1 MDTQSLPG
9 VGIKPLLSLQR
20 HWRVGIVVGILVFLL
35 GIPVV
40 FIKGQSLYRAEGIF
54 QVSPTYMKN
63 LELDKELEIQS
74 NSQYREYVNHLSQTV
89 IRYDVLE
96 KALDALAAEGIDPK
110 PPALTRRRWIE
121 TLQRT
126 IYVRPVPDTYMVK
139 VGIEG
144 TEKQHLHRLV
154 NAVLQSFYATSKAEQ
169 IYGSEE
175 RLKVLAE
182 TRERLTGEI
191 ATLEAER
198 IELADALGLTTFAE
212 NVQNPF
218 DAVLA
223 QAREK
228 ATEATLMRAA
238 AEAALAAFEQD
249 GEVPTEF
256 GRSLMEMRLQDN
268 GLQALR
274 NEVVKRSEELGR
286 TLAGLTPEHPA
297 HAAASRE
304 LQDIR
309 ARLAAAETAFD
320 ETTRANFRQRLATA
334 LAMRQ
339 QIERETTAMLK
350 ALEAQASDYAR
361 RFQRAMRITAEID
374 KREAELVK
382 VRDRLNFLQTEADA
396 LGFVRL
402 VTPALPAELP
412 MGLGKTKLLLAI
424 LIAAFGATLVTPVA
438 LDLLDRR
445 ILSVNDAEKLMEIPA
460 AGWQI
465 ERENEATRLFG
476 EEQLRR
482 FAATLIRARGRHQRQ
497 TYAFSALKSGAGVST
512 LILDTARMLTEL
524 GHRVLVLEANAWN
537 PAEPLAALSPGLSD
551 WLDARADLHALP
563 QTLIWQ
569 DAVLTAV
576 GIGDAGRGI
585 RRLDRFRLALD
596 HYNAAY
602 DFVLIDL
609 PPLLQAADAELL
621 IEAVGQVFLVVHAA
635 SITRG
640 ELLRGKRQ
648 LQRLDPEAVGLFVNR
663 PPLFRGAGYLEEAVL
678 ETVTRT
684 RYGELMPKSYWELQA
699 EVLRTRAALWWRRLR
714 RRRAG

>member
-1 MDTQSLPG
+1 METQSLPG
-9 VGIKPLLSLQR
+9 IGIKPLLSLQR
-20 HWRVGIVVGILVFLL
+20 HWRIGIVVGILVFLL

-40 FIKGQSLYRAEGIF
+40 FLKGQSLYRAEGIF

-63 LELDKELEIQS
+63 LEADKELELQS

-96 KALDALAAEGIDPK
+96 SALDALAAEGIDPK
-110 PPALTRRRWIE
+110 PPALSRRRYIE

-126 IYVRPVPDTYMVK
+126 IYVRPVADTYMVK

-144 TEKQHLHRLV
+144 TDKRYLHSLI
-154 NAVLQSFYATSKAEQ
+154 NAVLASFYATSKAEQ
-169 IYGSEE
+169 IYGSAE
-175 RLKVLAE
+175 RLQVLGE
-182 TRERLTGEI
+182 TRERLDAEM
-191 ATLEAER
+191 AALEAER

-304 LQDIR
+304 ITEIR
-309 ARLAAAETAFD
+309 GRLAAAETAFD

-339 QIERETTAMLK
+339 QVERETTTMLK
-350 ALEAQASDYAR
+350 TLEDQASDYAR
-361 RFQRAMRITAEID
+361 RFQRAMRITADID
-374 KREAELVK
+374 KREAELLK

-412 MGLGKTKLLLAI
+412 MGLGKTKLALAI
-424 LIAAFGATLVTPVA
+424 LIAAFGAALVAPVA

-465 ERENEATRLFG
+465 EREDEATRLFG

-482 FAATLIRARGRHQRQ
+482 FAATLIRNHGRSQRKV
-497 TYAFSALKSGAGVST
+497 YAFSALKSGAGVST
-512 LILDTARMLTEL
+512 LLLDTARMLTEL
-524 GHRVLVLEANAWN
+524 GQRVLVLEANAWD
-537 PAEPLAALSPGLSD
+537 PSEALAALKPGLSD
-551 WLDARADLHALP
+551 WLDERAELAALP
-563 QTLIWQ
+563 QTFDWQ
-569 DAVLTAV
+569 GSALQVI
-576 GIGDAGRGI
+576 GIGEPSRGI
-585 RRLDRFRLALD
+585 RRLDRFRLALEQLGAD
-596 HYNAAY
+596 H
-602 DFVLIDL
+602 DFVLVDL

-621 IEAVGQVFLVVHAA
+621 IEAVGQVFLVVQAA

-663 PPLFRGAGYLEEAVL
+663 LPLFRGAGYLEEAVL

-684 RYGELMPKSYWELQA
+684 RYGELMPMSYWELQA
-699 EVLRTRAALWWRRLR
+699 QVLRTQAALWWRKLR
-714 RRRAG
+714 RKQ

>member
-9 VGIKPLLSLQR
+9 IGIKPLLSLQR
-20 HWRVGIVVGILVFLL
+20 HWRLGMVVGLLVFLL

-40 FIKGQSLYRAEGIF
+40 FIKGQSTYRAEGIF
-54 QVSPTYMKN
+54 QVAPTYMKN

-96 KALDALAAEGIDPK
+96 QALDALAAEGIDPK

-144 TEKQHLHRLV
+144 TEKAHLHSLI
-154 NAVLQSFYATSKAEQ
+154 NAVLQSFYTTSKAEQ
-169 IYGSEE
+169 IYGSDE
-175 RLKVLAE
+175 RLKVLEE

-191 ATLEAER
+191 ITLEAER

-228 ATEATLMRAA
+228 ATDTRLMRAA
-238 AEAALAAFEQD
+238 AQAALDAFDQD

-304 LQDIR
+304 LADIR
-309 ARLAAAETAFD
+309 GRLAAAETAFD
-320 ETTRANFRQRLATA
+320 ATTRANFRQRLSTA
-334 LAMRQ
+334 LAMRLQ
-339 QIERETTAMLK
+339 MERDAAEMLQT
-350 ALEAQASDYAR
+350 LEDQASDFAR
-361 RFQRAMRITAEID
+361 RFQRAMRITADID
-374 KREAELVK
+374 KREAELLK

-412 MGLGKTKLLLAI
+412 MGLGKTKLALAI
-424 LIAAFGATLVTPVA
+424 LIAAFGAALVTPVA

-445 ILSVNDAEKLMEIPA
+445 IMSVNDAEKLMEIPA

-465 ERENEATRLFG
+465 ERSDEATRLFG

-512 LILDTARMLTEL
+512 LVLDTARMLSEL
-524 GHRVLVLEANAWN
+524 GHRVLLLEANAWN

-551 WLDARADLHALP
+551 WLDETAELDALP
-563 QTLIWQ
+563 QRFDWQ
-569 DAVLTAV
+569 GSPLSVV
-576 GIGDAGRGI
+576 GIGDAGRGL
-585 RRLDRFRLALD
+585 RRLDRFRLALA
-596 HYNAAY
+596 HYGQSH
-602 DFVLIDL
+602 DFVLVDL

-621 IEAVGQVFLVVHAA
+621 IEAVGQVFLVVQAA

-663 PPLFRGAGYLEEAVL
+663 LPLFRGSGYLEEAVL

-699 EVLRTRAALWWRRLR
+699 EVLRTQALLWWRKLR
-714 RRRAG
+714 R

>member
-9 VGIKPLLSLQR
+9 IGIKPLLSLQR
-20 HWRVGIVVGILVFLL
+20 HWRVGIVVGLLVFLL

-40 FIKGQSLYRAEGIF
+40 FIKGKSLYRAEGIF
-54 QVSPTYMKN
+54 QVAPTYMKN

-110 PPALTRRRWIE
+110 PPALSRRRWIE

-139 VGIEG
+139 VGLEG
-144 TEKQHLHRLV
+144 TEKQHLHELV
-154 NAVLQSFYATSKAEQ
+154 NAVLASFYATSKAEQ
-169 IYGSEE
+169 IYGSDE

-238 AEAALAAFEQD
+238 AEAALTAFEQD

-339 QIERETTAMLK
+339 QVEREATAMLK
-350 ALEAQASDYAR
+350 ALEAQAGDFAR
-361 RFQRAMRITAEID
+361 RFQRAMRITAEIG
-374 KREAELVK
+374 KREDELLK
-382 VRDRLNFLQTEADA
+382 VRDRLNFLETEADA

-424 LIAAFGATLVTPVA
+424 LIAAFGAALVTPVA

-445 ILSVNDAEKLMEIPA
+445 IRSVNDAEKLMEIPA

-465 ERENEATRLFG
+465 ERTDEATRLFG

-497 TYAFSALKSGAGVST
+497 CFAFSALKSGAGVST
-512 LILDTARMLTEL
+512 LLLDTARMLTEL
-524 GHRVLVLEANAWN
+524 GHRVLVLEANAWD
-537 PAEPLAALSPGLSD
+537 PAEPLATLSPGLSD
-551 WLDARADLHALP
+551 WLDEQADLDALP
-563 QTLIWQ
+563 QPFDWQ
-569 DAVLTAV
+569 DSALQVV
-576 GIGDAGRGI
+576 GIGGSGRGI

-596 HYNAAY
+596 HYAGRY
-602 DFVLIDL
+602 DFVLVDL

-621 IEAVGQVFLVVHAA
+621 IEAVGQVFLVVQAA
-635 SITRG
+635 SISRG

-663 PPLFRGAGYLEEAVL
+663 LPLFRGAGYLEEAVL

-699 EVLRTRAALWWRRLR
+699 EVLRTQALLWWRRLR
-714 RRRAG
+714 RK

>member
-9 VGIKPLLSLQR
+9 IGIKPLLSLQR
-20 HWRVGIVVGILVFLL
+20 HWRIGLVVGLLVFLL

-40 FIKGQSLYRAEGIF
+40 FIKGQSIYRAEGIF
-54 QVSPTYMKN
+54 QVAPTYMKN

-96 KALDALAAEGIDPK
+96 QALDALAAEGIDPK

-144 TEKQHLHRLV
+144 TEKAYLHSLI
-154 NAVLQSFYATSKAEQ
+154 NAVLASFHATSKAEQ
-169 IYGSEE
+169 IYGSDE
-175 RLKVLAE
+175 RLKVLGE
-182 TRERLTGEI
+182 TRERLTAEI

-228 ATEATLMRAA
+228 ATDTRLMRAA
-238 AEAALAAFEQD
+238 AQAALDAFDQD

-286 TLAGLTPEHPA
+286 TLAGLTSEHPA

-304 LQDIR
+304 LAEIR
-309 ARLAAAETAFD
+309 GRLAAAETSFD
-320 ETTRANFRQRLATA
+320 ATTRANFRQRLSTA
-334 LAMRQ
+334 LAMRLQ
-339 QIERETTAMLK
+339 MERDAAEMLK
-350 ALEAQASDYAR
+350 TLENQASDFAR
-361 RFQRAMRITAEID
+361 RFQRAMRITAEIG
-374 KREAELVK
+374 KREDELLK
-382 VRDRLNFLQTEADA
+382 VRDRLNFLETEADA

-424 LIAAFGATLVTPVA
+424 LIAAFGAALVTPVA

-445 ILSVNDAEKLMEIPA
+445 IRSVNDAEKLMEIPA

-465 ERENEATRLFG
+465 ERSDEATRLFG

-482 FAATLIRARGRHQRQ
+482 FAATLIRARGRSQRQ
-497 TYAFSALKSGAGVST
+497 CYAFSALKSGAGVST
-512 LILDTARMLTEL
+512 LVLDTARLLSEL

-537 PAEPLAALSPGLSD
+537 PAEPLAALTPGLSD
-551 WLDARADLHALP
+551 WLDEAAELDALP
-563 QTLIWQ
+563 QRFDWQ
-569 DAVLTAV
+569 GSPLSVV

-585 RRLDRFRLALD
+585 RRLDRFRLALQ
-596 HYNAAY
+596 HYGQNH
-602 DFVLIDL
+602 DFVLVDL

-621 IEAVGQVFLVVHAA
+621 IEAVGQVFLVVQAA

-663 PPLFRGAGYLEEAVL
+663 LPLFRGSGYLEEAVL

-684 RYGELMPKSYWELQA
+684 RYAELMPKSYWELQA
-699 EVLRTRAALWWRRLR
+699 EVLRTQALLWWRKLR
-714 RRRAG
+714 RK

>member
-1 MDTQSLPG
+1 METQSLPG
-9 VGIKPLLSLQR
+9 IGIKPLLSLQR

-63 LELDKELEIQS
+63 LEADKELELQS

-89 IRYDVLE
+89 IRYDVLDS
-96 KALDALAAEGIDPK
+96 ALKALAAEGIDPK
-110 PPALTRRRWIE
+110 PPALSQRRYIE
-121 TLQRT
+121 MLQRT
-126 IYVRPVPDTYMVK
+126 IYVRPVPDTYMVR
-139 VGIEG
+139 VGTEG
-144 TEKQHLHRLV
+144 TEKRYLHSLI
-154 NAVLQSFYATSKAEQ
+154 NAVLASFYATSKAEQ
-169 IYGSEE
+169 IYGSAE
-175 RLKVLAE
+175 RLKVLTD
-182 TRERLTGEI
+182 TREQLGAEI
-191 ATLEAER
+191 AALEAER

-218 DAVLA
+218 DRVLA

-228 ATEATLMRAA
+228 ATDATLMRAA
-238 AEAALAAFEQD
+238 AETALAAFEQD

-268 GLQALR
+268 GLQSLR
-274 NEVVKRSEELGR
+274 NEVVKRGEELGR
-286 TLAGLTPEHPA
+286 SLAGLTPEHPA

-304 LQDIR
+304 LDEIR
-309 ARLAAAETAFD
+309 ARLAAAEAAFD
-320 ETTRANFRQRLATA
+320 DATRANFRQRLATA

-339 QIERETTAMLK
+339 QFEREATAMLK
-350 ALEAQASDYAR
+350 ALESQASDYAR
-361 RFQRAMRITAEID
+361 RFQRAMRITAEIG
-374 KREAELVK
+374 KREDELIK
-382 VRDRLNFLQTEADA
+382 VRDRLNFLETEADA

-424 LIAAFGATLVTPVA
+424 LIAAFGAALVTPVA

-465 ERENEATRLFG
+465 ERSDEATRLFG

-482 FAATLIRARGRHQRQ
+482 FAATLIRARGRHQRRI
-497 TYAFSALKSGAGVST
+497 YAFSALKSGAGVST
-512 LILDTARMLTEL
+512 LVLDTARMLTEL

-537 PAEPLAALSPGLSD
+537 PAEALAALTPGLSD
-551 WLDARADLHALP
+551 WLDEQADLDALP
-563 QTLIWQ
+563 QPVDWHGHALQ
-569 DAVLTAV
+569 
-576 GIGDAGRGI
+576 GIGVGDASRGL

-596 HYNAAY
+596 NYADQY
-602 DFVLIDL
+602 DFVLVDL

-621 IEAVGQVFLVVHAA
+621 IEAVGQVFLIVQAA

-663 PPLFRGAGYLEEAVL
+663 LPLFRGSGYLEEAVL
-678 ETVTRT
+678 ETVSRT
-684 RYGELMPKSYWELQA
+684 RYEQLMPKSYWELQV
-699 EVLRTRAALWWRRLR
+699 EVLRTRALLWWRRLR
-714 RRRAG
+714 HRR

>member
-9 VGIKPLLSLQR
+9 IGIKPLLSLQR
-20 HWRVGIVVGILVFLL
+20 HWRLGIAVGILVILL

-40 FIKGQSLYRAEGIF
+40 FIKGQSTYRAEGIF

-63 LELDKELEIQS
+63 LLADKELELQS

-96 KALDALAAEGIDPK
+96 RALEALAAEGIDPK

-126 IYVRPVPDTYMVK
+126 IYVRPVADTYMVK
-139 VGIEG
+139 VGLEG
-144 TEKQHLHRLV
+144 TEKQHLHSLI
-154 NAVLQSFYATSKAEQ
+154 NAVLASFHATSKAEQ
-169 IYGSEE
+169 IYGSDE
-175 RLKVLAE
+175 RLQVLTE
-182 TRERLTGEI
+182 TRERLSGEV
-191 ATLEAER
+191 AALEAER

-228 ATEATLMRAA
+228 ATDATLMRAA
-238 AEAALAAFEQD
+238 AEAALAAFERD

-274 NEVVKRSEELGR
+274 NEVVKRAEELGR

-304 LQDIR
+304 LDEIR
-309 ARLAAAETAFD
+309 GRLAAAETAFD
-320 ETTRANFRQRLATA
+320 ATTRANFRQRLATA
-334 LAMRQ
+334 LAMRVQ
-339 QIERETTAMLK
+339 VERETTAMLK
-350 ALEAQASDYAR
+350 SLEDQASDYAR

-374 KREAELVK
+374 KREEELLK

-412 MGLGKTKLLLAI
+412 MGLGKTKLALAL
-424 LIAAFGATLVTPVA
+424 LIAAFGAALVTPVA

-465 ERENEATRLFG
+465 ERNDEATRLFG

-482 FAATLIRARGRHQRQ
+482 FAATLIRTRGRHQRQ

-512 LILDTARMLTEL
+512 LVLDTARMLSEL

-537 PAEPLAALSPGLSD
+537 PAEPLAALRPGLSD
-551 WLDARADLHALP
+551 WLDERADLDALP
-563 QTLIWQ
+563 QTLLWQ
-569 DAVLTAV
+569 DRPLTAV
-576 GIGDAGRGI
+576 GIGDAGRGL
-585 RRLDRFRLALD
+585 RRLDRFRLALG
-596 HYNAAY
+596 HYASRY

-621 IEAVGQVFLVVHAA
+621 IEAVGQVFLVVQAA

-648 LQRLDPEAVGLFVNR
+648 LQRLDPEAVGLYVNR
-663 PPLFRGAGYLEEAVL
+663 LPLFRGAGYLEEAVL

-699 EVLRTRAALWWRRLR
+699 EVLRTQAALWWRRLR
-714 RRRAG
+714 RR

>member
-1 MDTQSLPG
+1 METQSLPG
-9 VGIKPLLSLQR
+9 IGIKPLLSLQR

-40 FIKGQSLYRAEGIF
+40 FIKGKSLYRAEGIF

-63 LELDKELEIQS
+63 LEADKELELQS

-96 KALDALAAEGIDPK
+96 RALKALAAEGIDPK
-110 PPALTRRRWIE
+110 PPALSQRRYIE
-121 TLQRT
+121 MLQRT
-126 IYVRPVPDTYMVK
+126 IYVRPVPDTYMVR
-139 VGIEG
+139 VG
-144 TEKQHLHRLV
+144 TEGNEKRFLHSLI
-154 NAVLQSFYATSKAEQ
+154 NAVLASFYATSKAEQ
-169 IYGSEE
+169 IYGSAE
-175 RLKVLAE
+175 RLKVLTD
-182 TRERLTGEI
+182 TREQLGAEI
-191 ATLEAER
+191 AALEAER

-218 DAVLA
+218 DRVLA

-228 ATEATLMRAA
+228 ATDATLMRAA
-238 AEAALAAFEQD
+238 AETALAAFEQD

-274 NEVVKRSEELGR
+274 NEVVKRGEELGR
-286 TLAGLTPEHPA
+286 NLAGLTPEHPA

-304 LQDIR
+304 LDEIR
-309 ARLAAAETAFD
+309 ARLAAAEAAFD
-320 ETTRANFRQRLATA
+320 EATRANFRQRLATA

-339 QIERETTAMLK
+339 QFEREATAMLK
-350 ALEAQASDYAR
+350 ALEGQASDYAR
-361 RFQRAMRITAEID
+361 RFQRAMRITAEIG
-374 KREAELVK
+374 KREDELIK
-382 VRDRLNFLQTEADA
+382 VRDRLNFLETEADA

-424 LIAAFGATLVTPVA
+424 LIAAFGAALVTPVA

-465 ERENEATRLFG
+465 ERSDEATRLFG

-482 FAATLIRARGRHQRQ
+482 FAATLIRARGRHQRRI
-497 TYAFSALKSGAGVST
+497 YAFSALKSGAGVST
-512 LILDTARMLTEL
+512 LVLDTARMLTEL
-524 GHRVLVLEANAWN
+524 GHRVLALEANAWN
-537 PAEPLAALSPGLSD
+537 PAETLAALTPGLSD
-551 WLDARADLHALP
+551 WLDEQAELDALP
-563 QTLIWQ
+563 QPLDWHGS
-569 DAVLTAV
+569 ALRVV
-576 GIGDAGRGI
+576 GVGNASRGL

-596 HYNAAY
+596 HYAGQH
-602 DFVLIDL
+602 DFVLVDL

-621 IEAVGQVFLVVHAA
+621 IEAVGQVFLIVQAA

-648 LQRLDPEAVGLFVNR
+648 LQRIDPEAVGLFVNR
-663 PPLFRGAGYLEEAVL
+663 LPLFRGSGYLEEAVL
-678 ETVTRT
+678 ETVSRT
-684 RYGELMPKSYWELQA
+684 RYEQLMPKSYWELQI
-699 EVLRTRAALWWRRLR
+699 EVLRTRALLWWRQLR
-714 RRRAG
+714 RRR

>member
-9 VGIKPLLSLQR
+9 IGIKPLLSLQR
-20 HWRVGIVVGILVFLL
+20 HWRLGIVVGILVVLL

-40 FIKGQSLYRAEGIF
+40 FIKGKSLYRAEGIF

-63 LELDKELEIQS
+63 LLADKELELQS

-89 IRYDVLE
+89 IRYDVLD
-96 KALDALAAEGIDPK
+96 KALEALAAEGIDPK

-139 VGIEG
+139 VGLEG
-144 TEKQHLHRLV
+144 TEKQYLHHLV
-154 NAVLQSFYATSKAEQ
+154 NAVLASFYATSKAEQ
-169 IYGSEE
+169 IYGSDE
-175 RLKVLAE
+175 RLQVLTE
-182 TRERLTGEI
+182 TRERLSGEV

-218 DAVLA
+218 DSVLA
-223 QAREK
+223 EAREK

-304 LQDIR
+304 LDEIR
-309 ARLAAAETAFD
+309 GRLATAETAFD

-334 LAMRQ
+334 LAMRL
-339 QIERETTAMLK
+339 QIERETTTMLK
-350 ALEAQASDYAR
+350 TLEGQASDYAR
-361 RFQRAMRITAEID
+361 RFQRAMRITAEIG
-374 KREAELVK
+374 KREEELLK

-424 LIAAFGATLVTPVA
+424 LIAAFGAALVTPVA

-465 ERENEATRLFG
+465 ERSDEATRLFG

-512 LILDTARMLTEL
+512 LVLDTARMLSEL
-524 GHRVLVLEANAWN
+524 GHPVLVLEANAWN

-551 WLDARADLHALP
+551 WLDEHADLDALP
-563 QTLIWQ
+563 QTLLWQ
-569 DAVLTAV
+569 DRPLTAV

-596 HYNAAY
+596 HYSAAY

-621 IEAVGQVFLVVHAA
+621 IEAVGQVFLVVQAA

-648 LQRLDPEAVGLFVNR
+648 LQRLDPEAVGLYVNR
-663 PPLFRGAGYLEEAVL
+663 LPLFRGSGYLEEAVL

-699 EVLRTRAALWWRRLR
+699 EVLRTQAALWWRRLR
-714 RRRAG
+714 RR